1 MTVVGGTSA
10 REQVA
15 AYTAAHPSIQPH
27 EAPFIV
33 GGLLFQYRK
42 VVTTADYSR
51 HVWRKTKEEK
61 DRKVSVKRRAR
72 ARVRAR
78 VRVWVR
84 AKLRVSA
91 PPHRLVLAIDPPLTT
106 PRSAIRTPHPR
117 FPLPQGGEVRADA

>member
-61 DRKVSVKRRAR
+61 DRKVSVKSEGEGAGEGEGEGVGEGEAEGFR
-72 ARVRAR
+72 
-78 VRVWVR
+78 
-84 AKLRVSA
+84 
-91 PPHRLVLAIDPPLTT
+91 TT
-106 PRSAIRTPHPR
+106 PSPR
-117 FPLPQGGEVRADA
+117 ACHRPTTHHSCLPC